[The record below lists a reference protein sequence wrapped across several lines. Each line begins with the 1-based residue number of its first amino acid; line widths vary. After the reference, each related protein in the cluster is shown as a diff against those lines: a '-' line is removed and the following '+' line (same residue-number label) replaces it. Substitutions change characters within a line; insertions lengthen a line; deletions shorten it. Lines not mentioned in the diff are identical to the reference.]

1 MKTKKTIYRDDSGEI
16 VGELRKTRRPD
27 WLPSTALL
35 AAREPKAHVK
45 VTIDLSGHAVAFFK
59 REAQRHGGSYQRM
72 IRRLV
77 DAYVEKAG

>member
-1 MKTKKTIYRDDSGEI
+1 MKTKKANYRDDGGEI
-16 VGELRKTRRPD
+16 VGDLRQVGRPR

-45 VTIDLSGHAVAFFK
+45 VTLDLSSHAVAFFK
-59 REAQRHGGSYQRM
+59 REARRHGGSYQRM